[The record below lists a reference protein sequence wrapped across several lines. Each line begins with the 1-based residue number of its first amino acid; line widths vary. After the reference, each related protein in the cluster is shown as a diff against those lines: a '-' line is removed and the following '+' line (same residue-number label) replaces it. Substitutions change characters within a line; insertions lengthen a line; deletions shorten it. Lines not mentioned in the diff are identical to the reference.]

1 MLQRHV
7 SILAVLLSAPVCGLL
22 QGCGGGFETVA
33 SDAQVVRSNASIRIE
48 GCVVDEHF
56 IPNEGVA
63 VRALS
68 PDGRAL
74 AQATSGRR
82 GEVTVSVPAGVP
94 VALVVDREGGE
105 RMSVPPQD
113 RDSVLGSC
121 LVAGSLS

>member
-7 SILAVLLSAPVCGLL
+7 SILAVLLSAPLCGLL
-22 QGCGGGFETVA
+22 QGCGGGFG
-33 SDAQVVRSNASIRIE
+33 SDASEALIVRSNASIRIE

-56 IPNEGVA
+56 IPNEGIA

-68 PDGRAL
+68 PDGHSLAL
-74 AQATSGRR
+74 ASSGRR

-105 RMSVPPQD
+105 RMSVPAQD
-113 RDSVLGSC
+113 RDSVLGTC

>member
-1 MLQRHV
+1 MLQRHI
-7 SILAVLLSAPVCGLL
+7 SILAVLLSAPLCGLL

-33 SDAQVVRSNASIRIE
+33 SDAQGAQSNASIRIE
-48 GCVVDEHF
+48 GCVVDEYF

-63 VRALS
+63 VRVFS

-74 AQATSGRR
+74 ALTTSGRR
-82 GEVTVSVPAGVP
+82 GDITVTVPAGLP
-94 VALVVDREGGE
+94 VSLVVDREGGE